1 MPKDEK
7 LVNTEN
13 ELEKLKEDNKK
24 VKAKKNKEKEPEVSA
39 TTQDQ
44 PIKGRALI
52 WVLLFGMV
60 LSFITAFISIILRSH
75 GVIWLRIFHLQV

>member
-1 MPKDEK
+1 MPKEEK
-7 LVNTEN
+7 VES

-24 VKAKKNKEKEPEVSA
+24 VKAKKNKEKEPEVS
-39 TTQDQ
+39 TTTPVQ

-60 LSFITAFISIILRSH
+60 LSFIAAFVSIILRSH
-75 GVIWLRIFHLQV
+75 GVI

>member
-75 GVIWLRIFHLQV
+75 GVI

>member
-1 MPKDEK
+1 MWRGVDIMPKDEK

-13 ELEKLKEDNKK
+13 ELEKSKKE
-24 VKAKKNKEKEPEVSA
+24 KNKEKEPEVST

-60 LSFITAFISIILRSH
+60 LSFIAAFISIILRSH

>member
-1 MPKDEK
+1 MSKEEK
-7 LVNTEN
+7 LENTES

-24 VKAKKNKEKEPEVSA
+24 VKVKRNKEKEPEVS
-39 TTQDQ
+39 TTTPDQ

-60 LSFITAFISIILRSH
+60 LSFIAAFVSIILRSH
-75 GVIWLRIFHLQV
+75 GVI

>member
-7 LVNTEN
+7 LENTEN
-13 ELEKLKEDNKK
+13 ELEKFKANNKK
-24 VKAKKNKEKEPEVSA
+24 VKAKKKEEKEPEVSTA
-39 TTQDQ
+39 TPDQ

-60 LSFITAFISIILRSH
+60 FSFIAAFVSIILRQH
-75 GVIWLRIFHLQV
+75 GVI

>member
-1 MPKDEK
+1 MLKEEK
-7 LVNTEN
+7 VENTES

-24 VKAKKNKEKEPEVSA
+24 VKAKKNKEKEPEVS
-39 TTQDQ
+39 TTTSEQ

-60 LSFITAFISIILRSH
+60 LSFIAAFVSIILRSH
-75 GVIWLRIFHLQV
+75 GVI